1 MMPPDPESSPA
12 KHGIV
17 TFLSFLANG
26 LIPLLTFVVASIVT
40 NATGENIDFYFLF
53 GLTCALTAAN
63 MFGLG
68 AVSVSPYYY
77 YLLC

>member
-1 MMPPDPESSPA
+1 MPPDPESSPA
-12 KHGIV
+12 KHGLV

-40 NATGENIDFYFLF
+40 KLTGESLSFNFLF
-53 GLTCALTAAN
+53 GLTCAVTAAN

-68 AVSVSPYYY
+68 AVSVCS
-77 YLLC
+77 CFSTG